1 MTTDATAP
9 ALVPD
14 PANVEALLERLA
26 SDLGAALVCAATAI
40 GHRLGLFRAL
50 ARGGPQ
56 TPREV
61 AERTGIEERHAREWL
76 CGQAARG
83 YVIYDPN
90 AATFALSPEQAAC
103 LADEESPTYIG
114 GALQWLHAYAGAAA
128 SRPAT
133 SASCLSDMPIT
144 AFWPSRSSW

>member
-1 MTTDATAP
+1 MTTDATARP
-9 ALVPD
+9 PGPD
-14 PANVEALLERLA
+14 PANIEALLDRLA
-26 SDLGAALVCAATAI
+26 GDLGAALACAAAAI
-40 GHRLGLFRAL
+40 GHRLGLYRAL

-56 TPREV
+56 TPREL
-61 AERTGIEERHAREWL
+61 AERTGIEERHARDWL

-83 YVIYDPN
+83 YVIYDPE
-90 AATFALSPEQAAC
+90 AETFALSPEQAAC

-144 AFWPSRSSW
+144 AFWPSRSSR